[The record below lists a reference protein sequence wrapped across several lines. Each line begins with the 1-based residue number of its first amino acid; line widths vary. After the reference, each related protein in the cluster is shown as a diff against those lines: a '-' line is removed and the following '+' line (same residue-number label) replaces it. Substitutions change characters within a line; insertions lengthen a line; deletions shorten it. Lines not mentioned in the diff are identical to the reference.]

1 MRMLWHTLESGN
13 CPQLRCLNVSGITF
27 KTPVA
32 VSMATTIRSGAMKG
46 MEELD
51 MDDCS
56 LSTECIEHM
65 CRAISD
71 CPLQVLKRLSLAKNR
86 LSQQSL
92 QILCHIFQKDTLP
105 SLTYLNLSCNKI
117 NDEGVQELNNRYRD
131 DVLTQVETLDLSE
144 NCIGN
149 EGAFVIFDNIRHR
162 QWKCLH
168 DLNLQR
174 NKFTAVTGVQLRSL
188 LEMDNELDTIH
199 LTDMTKR
206 RSSVP
211 LYRRESRM
219 DETHRRS
226 KETKHSEEKLD
237 LEPFLEKE
245 KQDVEAAAMPAQEQV
260 KTDVQLS
267 PTACVVCWLIVH
279 CVFTDAHRSMRR
291 IDPLHSILYN
301 KHLSQH
307 KNSQYT
313 YSSPVPHSE
322 YSTHPSPCTSSR
334 SLGTATHT
342 RPSSSPP
349 PPSPSSSTPS

>member
-1 MRMLWHTLESGN
+1 MRTLWHTLESGN
-13 CPQLRCLNVSGITF
+13 CPQLRCLNVSGIAF
-27 KTPVA
+27 KTSVA
-32 VSMATTIRSGAMKG
+32 VSMATTIRSGAMKE

-117 NDEGVQELNNRYRD
+117 NDESVQELNNRYRD

-206 RSSVP
+206 RSNVP
-211 LYRRESRM
+211 LYRRQSRM

-226 KETKHSEEKLD
+226 KENKHSEEKLD
-237 LEPFLEKE
+237 LEPFLEKD

-260 KTDVQLS
+260 KTEAQLS
-267 PTACVVCWLIVH
+267 PTACVFCL
-279 CVFTDAHRSMRR
+279 
-291 IDPLHSILYN
+291 
-301 KHLSQH
+301 
-307 KNSQYT
+307 
-313 YSSPVPHSE
+313 
-322 YSTHPSPCTSSR
+322 
-334 SLGTATHT
+334 
-342 RPSSSPP
+342 
-349 PPSPSSSTPS
+349 